1 MLHYSFIIKGKNDW
15 RITISSI
22 NKNESSNTEN
32 HSRLAELD
40 QVLVRSARM
49 KAANVKVSFT

>member
-1 MLHYSFIIKGKNDW
+1 MIA
-15 RITISSI
+15 ITISSI
-22 NKNESSNTEN
+22 NKNKSSNTEN

-40 QVLVRSARM
+40 QVLVCSPRM